1 MSWAEAPILNP
12 GIWKYTAFSD
22 EKKFNLD
29 GPDGFKYYWRD
40 MRQRA
45 QSKNKIWA
53 FEDAKHQTL
62 LQQQAEEFERARKMS
77 ENELKQK
84 YVQERRKLILKQA
97 AAFERVSKESQLQQM
112 STNQDHQEQIRLLQ
126 EQQKQEYENFQK
138 EAAQKEQAFQ
148 EELRKQQVDHET
160 SLNQLMR
167 FQLKADADI
176 ELARQEKQSLSAT
189 IVNLESKL
197 SEATILSGGHQQTQE
212 ILNTQIQDLQSQIES
227 KGSAY
232 DSIIRNYD
240 QAKDDANQLKERVQ
254 ALLG

>member
-1 MSWAEAPILNP
+1 MDRTLPLTAAHKSARMSWAEAPILNP

-40 MRQRA
+40 MRQPA
-45 QSKNKIWA
+45 QS
-53 FEDAKHQTL
+53 
-62 LQQQAEEFERARKMS
+62 
-77 ENELKQK
+77 
-84 YVQERRKLILKQA
+84 Y
-97 AAFERVSKESQLQQM
+97 
-112 STNQDHQEQIRLLQ
+112 
-126 EQQKQEYENFQK
+126 QKQEYENFQK

>member
-1 MSWAEAPILNP
+1 MDRTLPLTAAHKSARMSWAEAPILNP

-40 MRQRA
+40 MRQPA
-45 QSKNKIWA
+45 QS
-53 FEDAKHQTL
+53 
-62 LQQQAEEFERARKMS
+62 
-77 ENELKQK
+77 
-84 YVQERRKLILKQA
+84 Y
-97 AAFERVSKESQLQQM
+97 
-112 STNQDHQEQIRLLQ
+112 
-126 EQQKQEYENFQK
+126 

-160 SLNQLMR
+160 SLN
-167 FQLKADADI
+167 ADI

>member
-40 MRQRA
+40 MRQPA
-45 QSKNKIWA
+45 QS
-53 FEDAKHQTL
+53 
-62 LQQQAEEFERARKMS
+62 
-77 ENELKQK
+77 
-84 YVQERRKLILKQA
+84 Y
-97 AAFERVSKESQLQQM
+97 
-112 STNQDHQEQIRLLQ
+112 
-126 EQQKQEYENFQK
+126 QKQEYENFQK